1 VLQEGQPAEGDTVE
15 PHLVQQQAEATEG
28 IQVQEEDTV
37 EPHLQNEQQE
47 QEDTENCQLKDKN
60 EAEFDA
66 SVSTSKFY
74 GKKTTIR
81 PMPKSLRVKR
91 RCDDSGPSELSNI
104 IRTSKCSRTCRMPAK
119 YRD

>member
-15 PHLVQQQAEATEG
+15 PHLVQQQAEAAEG

-37 EPHLQNEQQE
+37 EPHLVQQEQQE

-74 GKKTTIR
+74 GKKTTI
-81 PMPKSLRVKR
+81 MPKSLRVKR

-104 IRTSKCSRTCRMPAK
+104 IRTSKRSRTCRMPAK

>member
-15 PHLVQQQAEATEG
+15 PHLIQQQAEAAEG
-28 IQVQEEDTV
+28 IRVQEEDTV

-74 GKKTTIR
+74 GKK
-81 PMPKSLRVKR
+81 
-91 RCDDSGPSELSNI
+91 DYHY
-104 IRTSKCSRTCRMPAK
+104 AK
-119 YRD
+119 VASC